1 MPIQLD
7 TILKKVENMPNSVN
21 SDLLKHFYQ
30 HMKDNGTSENDQ
42 KGNLKAMVRGVGDI
56 LRMIVI
62 TMKGS

>member
-1 MPIQLD
+1 
-7 TILKKVENMPNSVN
+7 MPNSVN

-30 HMKDNGTSENDQ
+30 HLKDNGPSQNYQ
-42 KGNLKAMVRGVGDI
+42 KGNIKAMVRGVGDI